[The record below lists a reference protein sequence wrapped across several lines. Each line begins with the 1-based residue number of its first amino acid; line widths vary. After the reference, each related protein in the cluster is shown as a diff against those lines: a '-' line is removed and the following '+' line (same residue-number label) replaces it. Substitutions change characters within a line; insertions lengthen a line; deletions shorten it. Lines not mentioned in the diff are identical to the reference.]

1 MDLHMVDVAQDITY
15 YSYADSSYAFILT
28 PQGYTIMH
36 PSFQR
41 PLRTSIQ
48 PMHTDIRHFEQHAGF
63 HAVREAILSRDRGE
77 MMLHVGVSNVTQLD
91 SSSLVVERRAK
102 YVWRKVEDIPFIVVI
117 KTYYDAREA
126 QKQLKN
132 ILMSNQPDLVYN
144 RLDLFVPSERLCYH
158 LKQLSSP
165 DSSTV
170 FLSANSFVNPF
181 QHISQQETKRTVQ
194 SYITYLQVT
203 SSKACRCNTFT
214 AIFV

>member
-77 MMLHVGVSNVTQLD
+77 MMLHVETQGCFDDLSQSGVDFAEL
-91 SSSLVVERRAK
+91 
-102 YVWRKVEDIPFIVVI
+102 
-117 KTYYDAREA
+117 
-126 QKQLKN
+126 
-132 ILMSNQPDLVYN
+132 
-144 RLDLFVPSERLCYH
+144 
-158 LKQLSSP
+158 LKQPEEEEPASPSAVKELSFAPIPEVTEAGSQLSLHSIV
-165 DSSTV
+165 DDYEV
-170 FLSANSFVNPF
+170 SANSAPSPDYVNKVF
-181 QHISQQETKRTVQ
+181 LTISFRGKKTVC
-194 SYITYLQVT
+194 I
-203 SSKACRCNTFT
+203 
-214 AIFV
+214 

>member
-1 MDLHMVDVAQDITY
+1 MVDVAQDITY

-132 ILMSNQPDLVYN
+132 ILMSNQPDSD
-144 RLDLFVPSERLCYH
+144 RM
-158 LKQLSSP
+158 
-165 DSSTV
+165 
-170 FLSANSFVNPF
+170 
-181 QHISQQETKRTVQ
+181 ISDHVLRMHRYRAAGEQDGDGGCCSVVGRRGV
-194 SYITYLQVT
+194 
-203 SSKACRCNTFT
+203 
-214 AIFV
+214 